1 MQRQPPIM
9 RQNSAAKL
17 QKSCFKLFF
26 MYLISLFY
34 DNLLMTAIP
43 GHDIRYAFFVARVV
57 WGSEWGKKCL
67 PFRAEVLNGKQ

>member
-1 MQRQPPIM
+1 
-9 RQNSAAKL
+9 
-17 QKSCFKLFF
+17 

-57 WGSEWGKKCL
+57 WGSGWGKKCL